1 MAPLESC
8 VSGPTPVKVDTDLLS
23 LTFPF
28 GRRFND
34 RLAVLAEGSDTP
46 TERTKVGCA
55 MPNEDAISRDEE
67 RRQALRLEAMLDMF
81 EEDRGR
87 SAASI
92 EELRDWMGAQ
102 YVDRLQLRMGWRLNI
117 IARAHRLVPGEE
129 HSHLALFRLARGRSD
144 WDRYQA

>member
-1 MAPLESC
+1 
-8 VSGPTPVKVDTDLLS
+8 
-23 LTFPF
+23 
-28 GRRFND
+28 
-34 RLAVLAEGSDTP
+34 
-46 TERTKVGCA
+46 

-87 SAASI
+87 PAASM

-102 YVDRLQLRMGWRLNI
+102 YLDRLQLRIDRRLNI
-117 IARAHRLVPGEE
+117 IVHAHRLAPGEE